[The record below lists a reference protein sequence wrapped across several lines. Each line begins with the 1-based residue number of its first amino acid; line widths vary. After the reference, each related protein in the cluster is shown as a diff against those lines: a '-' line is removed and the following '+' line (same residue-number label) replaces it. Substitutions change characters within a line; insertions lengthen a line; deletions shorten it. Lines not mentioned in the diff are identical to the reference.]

1 MKTKVTNVIPF
12 DKAKKKADKFGEL
25 KKIKRQL
32 YGSTEPASKAKGQ
45 PQLINLDERREEKK
59 AAEKRTVTRTVLSQF
74 LGVFV
79 ILPNKGLQPVA
90 LYDVSEA
97 GLSFDIPNEVGS
109 YNIAETVTMRIY
121 LSHDMYFSF
130 HVKISNKRMPE
141 GDGISRHGAV
151 FKKDDESFKT
161 LFYFTKFLENVSL
174 VARRDSGDRLLG
186 RID

>member
-1 MKTKVTNVIPF
+1 MKAKITNVIAF
-12 DKAKKKADKFGEL
+12 DRAKKKADKNADL
-25 KKIKRQL
+25 KKLKQQL
-32 YGSTEPASKAKGQ
+32 YGEAPRKSKAT
-45 PQLINLDERREEKK
+45 PQLISLTERREEKQ

-109 YNIAETVTMRIY
+109 YNISESITMRIY
-121 LSHDMYFSF
+121 LSHDTYFSF
-130 HVKISNKRMPE
+130 QVKVANKRSPE
-141 GDGISRHGAV
+141 GDGVSRHGAV

-161 LFYFTKFLENVSL
+161 LFYFTKFLENVSQ